1 MYKLILADDEEDVRE
16 GLLQLIDWESV
27 GFAVADTAENGK
39 EAAEMVEKHVPDVVV
54 TDIQMPFMN
63 GLQLAEWIRGHYPAT
78 KIIILTGYEEFEY
91 AQKAIRLGIDE
102 YILKPFSAA
111 ELADILRK
119 VKEQIDAEL
128 AEKENVQLLTEH
140 YRKNLPVLQSLF
152 LSSLVSRRL
161 RETEIQE
168 KSQHYGLDLN
178 GSEYMVS
185 VLRID
190 AAPGRKEAA
199 GNGGGDKT
207 RMASGSI
214 SLKDT
219 NDTQLRLFAVYNIA
233 DEIVKGHP
241 ADKAFIHHDEVVLL
255 SIRRHEGSEDLAAR
269 TLQLLEEIR
278 FSVERFLKLTVTIG
292 AGRAAAR
299 LNDAVTSYE
308 EALKALDYRVIL
320 GGNKVIWI
328 EVVESREYVPLA
340 VDELKEKELVRCLKV
355 GSDQE
360 LERLLEDMFG
370 VLADN
375 KVSYQDF
382 QVYLLE
388 MLTAVIKVAKD
399 SHADL
404 DKLFGEGPGF
414 LGTFAKF
421 AHADEAKAWF
431 LDICMKLKHSIA
443 SDRQSSY
450 NKLVEE
456 AKEYILANYGD
467 HDLSIAKVCRHLHI
481 SAGYFSNIFK
491 KETKTTFVSYL
502 LGVRM
507 EAAQRL
513 LAATDL
519 KAFEIAERVGFSDP
533 NYFSFCFRKKFGI
546 SPKEYRGGARN
557 P

>member
-63 GLQLAEWIRGHYPAT
+63 GLQLAEWIRGHYPST

-102 YILKPFSAA
+102 YVLKPFSAA

-119 VKEQIDAEL
+119 VKKQIDAEL
-128 AEKENVQLLTEH
+128 AEKENVQLLIEH

-199 GNGGGDKT
+199 GNGGGDET

-328 EVVESREYVPLA
+328 EDVESREYVPLA

-467 HDLSIAKVCRHLHI
+467 HDLSIAKICRHLHI

>member
-102 YILKPFSAA
+102 YVLKPFSAA

-119 VKEQIDAEL
+119 VKKQIDAEL
-128 AEKENVQLLTEH
+128 AEKENVQLLIEH

-199 GNGGGDKT
+199 GNGGGDET

-328 EVVESREYVPLA
+328 EDVESREYVPLA

-467 HDLSIAKVCRHLHI
+467 HDLSIAKICRHLHI

>member
-328 EVVESREYVPLA
+328 EDVESREYVPLA

-467 HDLSIAKVCRHLHI
+467 HDLSIAKICRHLHI

>member
-63 GLQLAEWIRGHYPAT
+63 GLQLAEWIRGHYPST

-102 YILKPFSAA
+102 YVLKPFSAA
-111 ELADILRK
+111 ELADILHK
-119 VKEQIDAEL
+119 VKKQIDAEL
-128 AEKENVQLLTEH
+128 AEKENVQLLIEH

-199 GNGGGDKT
+199 GNGGGDET

-255 SIRRHEGSEDLAAR
+255 SIRRHEGSEDLATR

-328 EVVESREYVPLA
+328 EDVESREYVPLA

>member
-328 EVVESREYVPLA
+328 EDVESREYVPLA